1 MKLVFELKNS
11 VKNFCLSNDEKHLI
25 SFTGM
30 NDKDLNKE
38 NVFIW
43 DLLTEELIRGFTI
56 NKDEKFENFK
66 WSPTGKF
73 FGRIKKDI
81 LIIYEEPKMLI
92 IPVNILFLIK
102 RFSNFKFTFKIS
114 FQIFF
119 FFL

>member
-1 MKLVFELKNS
+1 MKLIFDLKNN
-11 VKNFCLSNDEKHLI
+11 VKNFCMSTNETHII

-43 DLLTEELIRGFTI
+43 DLLGDELIRGFTI

-66 WSPTGKF
+66 WSPNGKF

-81 LIIYEEPKMLI
+81 LIIYDSPKMQI
-92 IPVNILFLIK
+92 IPVIINLFYKNYSKLNDI
-102 RFSNFKFTFKIS
+102 
-114 FQIFF
+114 
-119 FFL
+119 

>member
-1 MKLVFELKNS
+1 MQLVFELKNS
-11 VKNFCLSNDEKHLI
+11 VKNFCLSSNENHLI

-43 DLLTEELIRGFTI
+43 DLLGDELIRGFTI
-56 NKDEKFENFK
+56 NKEEKFENFK

-81 LIIYEEPKMLI
+81 LIIYEAPKMQI
-92 IPVNILFLIK
+92 IPVIFLFLIVY
-102 RFSNFKFTFKIS
+102 SVFKILL
-114 FQIFF
+114 FIGCQRR
-119 FFL
+119 